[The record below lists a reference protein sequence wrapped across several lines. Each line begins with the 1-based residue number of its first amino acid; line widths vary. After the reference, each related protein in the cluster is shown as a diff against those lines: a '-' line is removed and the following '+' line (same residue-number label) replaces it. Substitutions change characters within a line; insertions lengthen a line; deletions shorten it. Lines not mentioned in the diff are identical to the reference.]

1 MIRAGDNFAAGS
13 GEAAQLMGPSNI
25 VTRGRWYHPPALRR
39 AWTLDLTAA
48 RDTLM
53 FAEAG
58 EAAAAAERQLAHL
71 ADPLEQLGRRLRE
84 LDPRFV
90 ITCARG
96 SSDHA
101 ATFAKYLIETRI
113 QTPVASYAP
122 STSSVYETAWRK
134 LKGALFLAISQS
146 GQSPDLILSARAARD
161 AGALVVAIVNDPAS
175 PLAEVA
181 ELTIPML
188 AGPERSVAATKSY
201 IASLL
206 VLARLVAAWTEEEEL
221 AGALN
226 NAPQILRS
234 AWALDWSPAVE
245 PLSKSTGLYVL
256 GRGMSLGIA
265 QEAALKLKETCGLH
279 AEAYSAAEVK
289 HGPMAIVGAGFPV
302 LMMVPNDEARDAF
315 EPLARDFIERGAQVI
330 LAGTKEPGA
339 LALPVSPGL
348 HPVLAPIASIQSFYG
363 LAAEL
368 SLARGLHP
376 DQPPHL
382 SKITETR

>member
-1 MIRAGDNFAAGS
+1 MTVAG
-13 GEAAQLMGPSNI
+13 E
-25 VTRGRWYHPPALRR
+25 
-39 AWTLDLTAA
+39 
-48 RDTLM
+48 TLM
-53 FAEAG
+53 FAEAA
-58 EAAAAAERQLAHL
+58 EAAAAAERQLAGL
-71 ADPLEQLGRRLRE
+71 SDPLERLGRRLRE
-84 LDPRFV
+84 LDPPFV

-101 ATFAKYLIETRI
+101 ATFAKYLIETRVH
-113 QTPVASYAP
+113 TPVASYAP
-122 STSSVYETAWRK
+122 STSSVYATAWRK

-146 GQSPDLILSARAARD
+146 GRSPDLILSARSARD
-161 AGALVVAIVNDPAS
+161 AGAFVVAVVNDPAS

-201 IASLL
+201 IASLIA
-206 VLARLVAAWTEEEEL
+206 LAQLAAAWTEEEEL
-221 AGALN
+221 ANALN
-226 NAPQILRS
+226 DAPQILRS

-245 PLSKSTGLYVL
+245 PLSKSAGLYVL

-279 AEAYSAAEVK
+279 AEAYSAAEVR

-302 LMMVPNDEARDAF
+302 LMLVPNDEARDAF
-315 EPLARDFIERGAQVI
+315 DPLARDFVERGARVI
-330 LAGTKEPGA
+330 VAGLKEPGA
-339 LALPVSPGL
+339 LTLPVLPGL
-348 HPVLAPIASIQSFYG
+348 HPVLAPIASIQSFYR

-376 DQPPHL
+376 DRPPHL
-382 SKITETR
+382 SKVTETR

>member
-1 MIRAGDNFAAGS
+1 MD
-13 GEAAQLMGPSNI
+13 
-25 VTRGRWYHPPALRR
+25 
-39 AWTLDLTAA
+39 A
-48 RDTLM
+48 RTIGLIAVGDTLM
-53 FAEAG
+53 FAEAA
-58 EAAAAAERQLAHL
+58 EAAEAAERQLASL
-71 ADPLEQLGRRLRE
+71 ADPLKELGRRLRE
-84 LDPRFV
+84 LDPSFV

-101 ATFAKYLIETRI
+101 ATFAKYLIETRV

-134 LKGALFLAISQS
+134 LNGALFIAISQS

-161 AGALVVAIVNDPAS
+161 AGAFVIAIVNDPAS
-175 PLAEVA
+175 PLGEAA

-188 AGPERSVAATKSY
+188 AGAERSVAATKSY

-206 VLARLVAAWTEEEEL
+206 ALARLVAAWTGEEEL
-221 AGALN
+221 AKALDR
-226 NAPQILRS
+226 APDFLRR

-245 PLSKSTGLYVL
+245 PLSRSAGLYVL
-256 GRGMSLGIA
+256 GRGMSMGIA

-289 HGPMAIVGAGFPV
+289 HGPMAIVGTGFPV
-302 LMMVPNDEARDAF
+302 LMLVPNDEARDAF
-315 EPLARDFIERGAQVI
+315 EPLARDFVERGARVI

-339 LALPVSPGL
+339 LTLPVLPDL
-348 HPVLAPIASIQSFYG
+348 HPVLAPIASVQSFYR

-376 DQPPHL
+376 DRPPHL
-382 SKITETR
+382 RKVTETR

>member
-1 MIRAGDNFAAGS
+1 
-13 GEAAQLMGPSNI
+13 
-25 VTRGRWYHPPALRR
+25 
-39 AWTLDLTAA
+39 
-48 RDTLM
+48 M
-53 FAEAG
+53 FAEAAG
-58 EAAAAAERQLAHL
+58 SADAAERQRSCL
-71 ADPLEQLGRRLRE
+71 ADPLERLGRRLRE
-84 LDPRFV
+84 LDPPFV

-113 QTPVASYAP
+113 RTPVASFAP
-122 STSSVYETAWRK
+122 STSSVYRTAWRK

-161 AGALVVAIVNDPAS
+161 AGAFVVAIVNDPAS

-181 ELTIPML
+181 ELAIPIQ
-188 AGPERSVAATKSY
+188 AGSERSVAATKSY

-206 VLARLVAAWTEEEEL
+206 VLARLVAAWTEEDEL
-221 AGALN
+221 ADALN

-234 AWALDWSPAVE
+234 AWALDWTPAVE
-245 PLSKSTGLYVL
+245 PLSESSGLYVL
-256 GRGMSLGIA
+256 GRGLSLGIA

-289 HGPMAIVGAGFPV
+289 HGPMAIVGTGFPV
-302 LMMVPNDEARDAF
+302 LMLVPNDEAREAF
-315 EPLARDFIERGAQVI
+315 EPLARDFIERGARVI
-330 LAGTKEPGA
+330 LAGTEEPGA
-339 LALPVSPGL
+339 LTLPVLPGL
-348 HPVLAPIASIQSFYG
+348 HPVLAPIASIQSFYR

-376 DQPPHL
+376 DRPPHL
-382 SKITETR
+382 SKVTETR

>member
-1 MIRAGDNFAAGS
+1 M
-13 GEAAQLMGPSNI
+13 
-25 VTRGRWYHPPALRR
+25 
-39 AWTLDLTAA
+39 TAA
-48 RDTLM
+48 TETLM
-53 FAEAG
+53 FAEAAD
-58 EAAAAAERQLAHL
+58 AAAAAERQLAGL
-71 ADPLEQLGRRLRE
+71 ADPLKELGGRLRE

-175 PLAEVA
+175 PLGEVA

-221 AGALN
+221 ADALN
-226 NAPQILRS
+226 KAPQILRN

-245 PLSKSTGLYVL
+245 HLSKGAGLYVL
-256 GRGMSLGIA
+256 GRGLSLGIA

-289 HGPMAIVGAGFPV
+289 HGPMAIVRAGFPV

-315 EPLARDFIERGAQVI
+315 EPLARDFIERGAPVI

-339 LALPVSPGL
+339 LTLPVLPGL
-348 HPVLAPIASIQSFYG
+348 HPVLAPIASIQSFYR

-376 DQPPHL
+376 DRPPHL
-382 SKITETR
+382 SKVTETR

>member
-1 MIRAGDNFAAGS
+1 MYA
-13 GEAAQLMGPSNI
+13 EAA
-25 VTRGRWYHPPALRR
+25 
-39 AWTLDLTAA
+39 
-48 RDTLM
+48 
-53 FAEAG
+53 
-58 EAAAAAERQLAHL
+58 EAAAAAERQLACL
-71 ADPLEQLGRRLRE
+71 ADPLERLGRRLRE

-101 ATFAKYLIETRI
+101 ATFAKYLIETRA

-122 STSSVYETAWRK
+122 STSSVYQTAWRK
-134 LKGALFLAISQS
+134 LKGTLFLAISQS
-146 GQSPDLILSARAARD
+146 GQSPDLILSARSARD

-175 PLAEVA
+175 PLGEVA
-181 ELTIPML
+181 ELTIPIL
-188 AGPERSVAATKSY
+188 AGRERSVAATKSY

-206 VLARLVAAWTEEEEL
+206 VLARMVAAWTKEEEL
-221 AGALN
+221 ADALN
-226 NAPQILRS
+226 DAPQILRN
-234 AWALDWSPAVE
+234 AWTLDWSPAVE
-245 PLSKSTGLYVL
+245 PLSASGGLYVL
-256 GRGMSLGIA
+256 GRGLSLGIA

-315 EPLARDFIERGAQVI
+315 EPLARDFVERGARVI
-330 LAGTKEPGA
+330 VAGAKEAGA
-339 LALPVSPGL
+339 LTLPVLTGL
-348 HPVLAPIASIQSFYG
+348 HPVLAPIATIQSFYK

-376 DQPPHL
+376 DRPPHL
-382 SKITETR
+382 SKVTETR